1 MLTRPCLS
9 EDQINTFRGD
19 GFVVLPGGFDTDEVS
34 QIEAW
39 TRELAARPEQSGQ
52 HWVYLEPSLIEADKE
67 IVSRIEN
74 VSPFHDG
81 FAELSQ
87 ALAAPV
93 AQLLGEPA
101 LLFKEKINFKLP
113 GGDGYTPH
121 QDQQAG
127 WWKYGDFYIS
137 VMVSIDEST
146 EANGCLKLA
155 AGHHK
160 RGLFR
165 EWEPLTEEDMEG
177 MDFVSYPTKPGDVVF
192 FDSYAPP
199 RSEPNRSETT
209 RRLYFATYNAASAGD
224 HLAEYYADKHRTHP
238 PDIDREAGKDYRYR
252 V

>member
-9 EDQINTFRGD
+9 EDQIDTFRGD
-19 GFVVLPGGFDTDEVS
+19 GFVVLPGGFDADEVS
-34 QIEAW
+34 RIEAW

-52 HWVYLEPSLIEADKE
+52 HWVYHEPSLIEADKE

-137 VMVSIDEST
+137 VMVSIDEAT
-146 EANGCLKLA
+146 LENGCLKMV
-155 AGHHK
+155 AGHHR
-160 RGLFR
+160 RGLFH
-165 EWEPLTEEDMEG
+165 EWEPLTDADMAG
-177 MDFVSYPTKPGDVVF
+177 MDFVPCPTKPGDIAF
-192 FDSYAPP
+192 FDCYAPHA
-199 RSEPNRSETT
+199 SDPNDSDAI
-209 RRLYFATYNAASAGD
+209 RRIYFATYNRLSEGD
-224 HLAEYYADKHRTHP
+224 HLERYYADKHESFP
-238 PDIDREAGKDYRYR
+238 PDIERVTGREYVYR